1 MSEWLLCERGIGL
14 RKINCPIGEPVEME
28 IIMGKKCKNPETIG
42 LWSDQYAGWIVGF
55 VVLNILSLAVL
66 IYAFKIPSSIL
77 IIVILFVEN
86 LVQFAIM
93 ALVNRCPEC
102 RLPLQRKL
110 YRRKSAGSRNE
121 QRRVT
126 TSSGGSMS
134 VTQNIPIFKYLYRC
148 RSCDHRWSIRK

>member
-1 MSEWLLCERGIGL
+1 
-14 RKINCPIGEPVEME
+14 
-28 IIMGKKCKNPETIG
+28 MGKKRKNPETIG
-42 LWSDQYAGWIVGF
+42 LWGDQFGIWIVGF
-55 VVLNILSLAVL
+55 AVVNILSLAVL

-86 LVQFAIM
+86 LLQFAIM